1 MGLADR
7 RGDHPFVVVDER
19 VVGDRAV
26 GLEMFEA
33 VVPVDPETREGGSD
47 PEALDEKGDRPA
59 RHDGDDAETRRQAH
73 EHVGSTGEW
82 WCLVGVRDDLRQR
95 AVVVDDDPGCGR
107 PRGKERQCPFD
118 GGVQCG
124 RR

>member
-7 RGDHPFVVVDER
+7 RGDHPCVVVDER

-26 GLEMFEA
+26 GLEVFEA
-33 VVPVDPETREGGSD
+33 VVPVDPETREGGPD

-59 RHDGDDAETRRQAH
+59 RNDGDDAETCRQAR
-73 EHVGSTGEW
+73 EHVDGTGEW
-82 WCLVGVRDDLRQR
+82 WRLVGVRDDLRKR
-95 AVVVDDDPGCGR
+95 AVVVDDDPGRGR
-107 PRGKERQCPFD
+107 LRGQKRQCPLD
-118 GGVQCG
+118 GRVQCG